1 MSAKVGFVCISC
13 LLSDLV
19 GKSVR
24 ELTWNAEEK
33 EGKCCFN
40 HIFVNNHLR
49 LYIMVFFYLHHVHVF
64 GTSSCLI
71 DWNMLTWNVSM
82 KSNISELLE
91 LLFFFFFF
99 FNIFKGIGHVN
110 AVTLH
115 VVCLHLGNFKCFYK
129 KSIFIH
135 LWKHLTTQQPQVTLK
150 TSSVFFFFYPELL
163 YNRCI
168 IFVCVHSWL
177 KGYMIAKGYTQ
188 RCFCTDFINLKKKNI
203 SLLRIPNW
211 CNVHVSRCNV
221 FILTVKIFCEKE
233 KID

>member
-91 LLFFFFFF
+91 LLFFSFFFLYFQRNWPCECSYLACCVFTFRQFQVF
-99 FNIFKGIGHVN
+99 FIRKVFLYTSENILQLNNHRSHLKRLQFFYFFLTLNYFTIAALFLYVFIHDSKATWLQKVIPKGASVQILSIFK
-110 AVTLH
+110 
-115 VVCLHLGNFKCFYK
+115 K
-129 KSIFIH
+129 KTF
-135 LWKHLTTQQPQVTLK
+135 
-150 TSSVFFFFYPELL
+150 L
-163 YNRCI
+163 Y
-168 IFVCVHSWL
+168 
-177 KGYMIAKGYTQ
+177 
-188 RCFCTDFINLKKKNI
+188 
-203 SLLRIPNW
+203 
-211 CNVHVSRCNV
+211 
-221 FILTVKIFCEKE
+221 
-233 KID
+233 